1 MLMLSIRWKNFV
13 HPAGV
18 YRLEYPDHWEN
29 LQKDEAR
36 SCGFGPYDRDDVGIW
51 ISVLPYSVDSGRLA
65 EELPKILNQV
75 LPHMQGADVR
85 RDPMVRHYCVK
96 ADVQRE
102 GEGGHFWLIAG
113 GDVVLFV
120 SSQLPAAERHMWN
133 PTFEQL
139 LASLVITRDEELGLL
154 QLAGE
159 VLPLLRERHPEQE
172 FKLDEKGIRGHN
184 RVVFLSNLYKEVRA
198 APLARAQIIQHFV
211 ESLGQSMDLPL
222 GEESW
227 EDARARL
234 LPLLKPRSY
243 LESDSGNRSLLASEW
258 LADVVICY
266 ALRTNDVFRFVTT
279 ADVDRWQTDAQAVAE
294 LAVANLCRLDWPRK
308 LEGARQQGAGR
319 VIVITTS
326 DGLASSRLLHPDLHR
341 LFCGPLG
348 SPFRA
353 GIPDRDTLVVYSERG
368 RLTKRTERQLRK
380 DHRTSS
386 YPITYRPFL
395 VTPDGIA
402 PAPP

>member
-1 MLMLSIRWKNFV
+1 
-13 HPAGV
+13 
-18 YRLEYPDHWEN
+18 
-29 LQKDEAR
+29 
-36 SCGFGPYDRDDVGIW
+36 
-51 ISVLPYSVDSGRLA
+51 
-65 EELPKILNQV
+65 
-75 LPHMQGADVR
+75 
-85 RDPMVRHYCVK
+85 
-96 ADVQRE
+96 
-102 GEGGHFWLIAG
+102 
-113 GDVVLFV
+113 
-120 SSQLPAAERHMWN
+120 
-133 PTFEQL
+133 
-139 LASLVITRDEELGLL
+139 
-154 QLAGE
+154 
-159 VLPLLRERHPEQE
+159 
-172 FKLDEKGIRGHN
+172 
-184 RVVFLSNLYKEVRA
+184 
-198 APLARAQIIQHFV
+198 
-211 ESLGQSMDLPL
+211 
-222 GEESW
+222 
-227 EDARARL
+227 
-234 LPLLKPRSY
+234 
-243 LESDSGNRSLLASEW
+243 
-258 LADVVICY
+258 VICY